1 MKITLKNL
9 AKATAQ
15 QVFEQVAKHLLK
27 QGVKSEKNI
36 DGEPYCSY
44 RAIKKGE
51 TLKCAAGCLI
61 AKGEYNPDW
70 EDTVWSALANNGRV
84 PQQHSIL
91 IQALQTIHDNVEPKN
106 WLFRLKD
113 LAQNESFDYAFLEA
127 V

>member
-15 QVFEQVAKHLLK
+15 QVFDQVAAHLLK
-27 QGVKSEKNI
+27 QGVRSAKNI

-44 RAIKKGE
+44 RAIKHGL

-61 AKGEYNPDW
+61 AKSEYKADF
-70 EDTVWSALANNGRV
+70 EDVTWGGLVKRGLVPGNNDE
-84 PQQHSIL
+84 L
-91 IQALQTIHDNVEPKN
+91 ITDLQKIHDNVDIES
-106 WLFRLKD
+106 WRYELKG
-113 LAQNESFDYAFLEA
+113 LAKDHKLNLSVLET